1 MKKTN
6 KVLKGKIENVQRVR
20 TRTGNSMITFTVG
33 GTPCKAFGK
42 GAETVIRWME
52 IDPHT
57 AGEFEGFFEKRS
69 ERFGTE
75 FVAAHGK
82 PIEIKGIDHAGSLEM
97 AASGAG
103 ASGTTLASA
112 ISGSVEPIP
121 AASEREGLEESSPA
135 KADTFGLTEG
145 DCSEDKACFS
155 LPAARQ
161 HKAPDLKKNPPVT
174 TGFRNFEEMER
185 YYYATHPEAAEKKP
199 S

>member
-42 GAETVIRWME
+42 GAETVSRWMAT
-52 IDPHT
+52 DPHT

-69 ERFGTE
+69 ARFGTE
-75 FVAAHGK
+75 FVTVHGK
-82 PIEIKGIDHAGSLEM
+82 AIEIKEIDNAGRLEM
-97 AASGAG
+97 AVSGAG
-103 ASGTTLASA
+103 ASGAALASA
-112 ISGSVEPIP
+112 LSSPVEPIP
-121 AASEREGLEESSPA
+121 AASKREGLEESSPA
-135 KADTFGLTEG
+135 KADTFRLTEG
-145 DCSEDKACFS
+145 DCSVERACFFV
-155 LPAARQ
+155 PVTRQ

-174 TGFRNFEEMER
+174 TGFRTFEEMER
-185 YYYATHPEAAEKKP
+185 YYYATHPGAAEKKP

>member
-6 KVLKGKIENVQRVR
+6 KVVKGKIEKVERVR

-33 GTPCKAFGK
+33 GIPCKAFGK

-52 IDPHT
+52 TDPHT

-75 FVAAHGK
+75 FVAVHGK
-82 PIEIKGIDHAGSLEM
+82 AIEIKEIDSAGSLEM

-103 ASGTTLASA
+103 ASGTAAASA
-112 ISGSVEPIP
+112 ISGPVEPIP
-121 AASEREGLEESSPA
+121 GVSKREGLEG
-135 KADTFGLTEG
+135 KT
-145 DCSEDKACFS
+145 CFP
-155 LPAARQ
+155 LPAAQ
-161 HKAPDLKKNPPVT
+161 EHKAPDVKKSPPVT
-174 TGFRNFEEMER
+174 TGFRTFEEMER
-185 YYYATHPEAAEKKP
+185 YYYATHPGAAEKKP

>member
-1 MKKTN
+1 VKKTN

-42 GAETVIRWME
+42 GAETVSRWME
-52 IDPHT
+52 TDPHT

-75 FVAAHGK
+75 FVAVHSKA
-82 PIEIKGIDHAGSLEM
+82 IEIKEIDHAGSLEM
-97 AASGAG
+97 TASGAG
-103 ASGTTLASA
+103 GPGTALASA
-112 ISGSVEPIP
+112 LSGAAEPIP
-121 AASEREGLEESSPA
+121 AASKREGLEESSPA
-135 KADTFGLTEG
+135 KADTFRLTEG
-145 DCSEDKACFS
+145 DCSEEKACSS

-174 TGFRNFEEMER
+174 TGFRTFEEMER
-185 YYYATHPEAAEKKP
+185 YYYATHPGAAETRP